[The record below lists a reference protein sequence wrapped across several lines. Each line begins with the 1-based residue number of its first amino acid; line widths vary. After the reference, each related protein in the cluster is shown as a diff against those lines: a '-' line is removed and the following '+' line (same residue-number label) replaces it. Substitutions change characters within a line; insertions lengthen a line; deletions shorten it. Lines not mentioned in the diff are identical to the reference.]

1 MTEFNSNIENTWC
14 PGCGN
19 FGILNAVKQAFKKLQ
34 ELGVRR
40 EKVFITAG
48 IGCHGKIFDYLRVSG
63 FYSLHGRAMTTAQGI
78 KLANPELSV
87 VSFVGDGDAMGEGLE
102 HMIFAAK
109 RNADITV
116 IMHDNGVYGLTTG
129 QVAPTSE
136 KGFRGPS
143 TPEGSVEEPL
153 NPLSLMIEAGATFVA
168 RGYPLKMDHLVALII
183 EAVMHEGFSFLDI
196 LQPCVSY
203 HDTYQKYNNT
213 AEIFGFTPQT
223 ADEAMKLAKDTSRI
237 GLGVFYKEKKPSYNK
252 LLYGDWNPVVQ
263 RYSMDERIGMI
274 DQLMTPML

>member
-1 MTEFNSNIENTWC
+1 MPEFNSNIENTWC

-19 FGILNAVKQAFKKLQ
+19 FGILNAVKQAFKKLH
-34 ELGVRR
+34 EAGVRR

-48 IGCHGKIFDYLRVSG
+48 IGCHGKIFDYLKVSG
-63 FYSLHGRAMTTAQGI
+63 FYSLHGRAMTTAQGV

-87 VSFVGDGDAMGEGLE
+87 VAFVGDGDAMGEGLE
-102 HMIFAAK
+102 HMIFAAR

-129 QVAPTSE
+129 QAAPTSE

-143 TPEGSVEEPL
+143 TPQGSVEEPL

-168 RGYPLKMDHLVALII
+168 RGYPLRMDHLVNLIV
-183 EAVMHEGFSFLDI
+183 EAVMHEGFSFLDV

-203 HDTYQKYNNT
+203 NDTYQKYST
-213 AEIFGFTPQT
+213 AEIFEFTPQSVP
-223 ADEAMKLAKDTSRI
+223 AAMKLAKDTSRT
-237 GLGVFYKEKKPSYNK
+237 GLGVFYRVKKPAYHT
-252 LLYGDWNPVVQ
+252 LLYGIWNPVVQ
-263 RYSMDERIGMI
+263 RFSTDKRREAI
-274 DQLMTPML
+274 DKLITPMI